1 MKHNPLHDKM
11 FEFATVVGNIVGLET
26 GDKITEEEAYKQIK
40 ALWKELK
47 QVRKEVKRDTDGL

>member
-11 FEFATVVGNIVGLET
+11 FEFANVVGNIVGLET
-26 GDKITEEEAYKQIK
+26 GNKITEEEAYKQIK

-47 QVRKEVKRDTDGL
+47 QVRKEVKKDTDGL